1 MLQNINE
8 LADELVSQLEHHD
21 VNVIKTYDDEI
32 NAYMLNLG
40 KHGTIRI
47 TAYSVKK
54 KWSKY
59 RFELS
64 NSYNNGVKLKIE
76 KGSIYYQVPLDSY
89 EWIVNFIINENNK
102 NYLLY
107 NSSVHDMAMYMKD
120 ELDKEN
126 MLVSVYNK
134 RDGIYLKSIYETV
147 RISDTPPKKTIGFQY
162 DLRKDKLKKSIIKN
176 KSKKFTVSFNHYK
189 WVIKNMKETYAT
201 KEKLSVHQVAKD
213 LKTLLLQEDIKV
225 IERESS
231 TTNSIYLNLDY
242 DMLGTIRISD
252 HKTHKKNNKY
262 DICSMYHFLGKGKRT
277 DDFSFVYCI
286 PIEKWKNV
294 IHFIKKDRN
303 HKLKKLGKNAYNFKV
318 ETNKI

>member
-1 MLQNINE
+1 MAYSTQLKIKDCLLLDVKAVFFIKGEYYKMLQNITE

-32 NAYMLNLG
+32 NAYILYLG
-40 KHGTIRI
+40 THRTIRI
-47 TAYSVKK
+47 TAFSVIKYFII
-54 KWSKY
+54 Y

-64 NSYNNGVKLKIE
+64 NSYNTRFRLKNEI
-76 KGSIYYQVPLDSY
+76 GFIYYQLALDSY

-134 RDGIYLKSIYETV
+134 RDGIYLKSIHETV

-225 IERESS
+225 IE
-231 TTNSIYLNLDY
+231 
-242 DMLGTIRISD
+242 
-252 HKTHKKNNKY
+252 
-262 DICSMYHFLGKGKRT
+262 
-277 DDFSFVYCI
+277 
-286 PIEKWKNV
+286 
-294 IHFIKKDRN
+294 
-303 HKLKKLGKNAYNFKV
+303 
-318 ETNKI
+318 

>member
-1 MLQNINE
+1 
-8 LADELVSQLEHHD
+8 
-21 VNVIKTYDDEI
+21 
-32 NAYMLNLG
+32 
-40 KHGTIRI
+40 HGTIRI

-134 RDGIYLKSIYETV
+134 QDCIYIKSIYETV
-147 RISDTPPKKTIGFQY
+147 RIIDTPHKKTIGFQY

-201 KEKLSVHQVAKD
+201 K
-213 LKTLLLQEDIKV
+213 
-225 IERESS
+225 
-231 TTNSIYLNLDY
+231 
-242 DMLGTIRISD
+242 
-252 HKTHKKNNKY
+252 
-262 DICSMYHFLGKGKRT
+262 
-277 DDFSFVYCI
+277 
-286 PIEKWKNV
+286 
-294 IHFIKKDRN
+294 
-303 HKLKKLGKNAYNFKV
+303 
-318 ETNKI
+318 

>member
-1 MLQNINE
+1 MAYSTQLKIKDCLLLDVKAVFFIKGEYYKMLQNINE

-147 RISDTPPKKTIGFQY
+147 RISDTPPKKQ
-162 DLRKDKLKKSIIKN
+162 L
-176 KSKKFTVSFNHYK
+176 VFN
-189 WVIKNMKETYAT
+189 MTL
-201 KEKLSVHQVAKD
+201 EK
-213 LKTLLLQEDIKV
+213 I
-225 IERESS
+225 
-231 TTNSIYLNLDY
+231 N
-242 DMLGTIRISD
+242 
-252 HKTHKKNNKY
+252 
-262 DICSMYHFLGKGKRT
+262 
-277 DDFSFVYCI
+277 
-286 PIEKWKNV
+286 
-294 IHFIKKDRN
+294 
-303 HKLKKLGKNAYNFKV
+303 
-318 ETNKI
+318 